1 MLTWHSAH
9 SSDEQETTWAGHSS
23 LVTELRTQ
31 LGEARVPGCLVTC
44 VGGGGLALG
53 LLQGLD
59 TCHDH
64 WRHVPVVAMETFGA
78 NCLSEVG
85 GNITEWLG

>member
-1 MLTWHSAH
+1 M
-9 SSDEQETTWAGHSS
+9 
-23 LVTELRTQ
+23 TELRAQ

-64 WRHVPVVAMETFGA
+64 WRHVPVVAMGTFGA

-85 GNITEWLG
+85 GREHH